1 MTTVDTRIGKYGT
14 TVVGVKEAL
23 RELNKLDKVAR
34 RQLTRDFQAVCKPV
48 VDAAKRATPQT
59 PPISGWGR
67 SWTTRSGYKALP
79 WQANLA
85 TKNIKAKVS
94 GKKPREYNGRA
105 TNLAVFTIAWGGTI
119 NTIYDLANK
128 SQTAAGANMVRGLE
142 ARHGKASR
150 VLWPAYTANQNEVE
164 QKVSDIIDEVMRVV
178 SRAI

>member
-1 MTTVDTRIGKYGT
+1 MTTVDTTIGKYGE
-14 TVVGVKEAL
+14 TVVGLKQAL

-48 VDAAKRATPQT
+48 VDAAKRAVPQQ

-94 GKKPREYNGRA
+94 GKNPREYNGRT

-119 NTIYDLANK
+119 NTLFDLANK

-150 VLWPAYTANQNEVE
+150 VLWPAYTANQQEVE
-164 QKVSDIIDEVMRVV
+164 LQVSMIIDDVMRTV
-178 SRAI
+178 SKAI